1 MKDLLILASI
11 ILLMDLLWLKYAV
24 KNLWEDN
31 VRSVQKNEMK
41 VDVKYALLSY
51 IVIIIGVYMF
61 VVKKTTN
68 VKEGMIYGFIYGFI
82 LYAVFDFTNLAIFKD
97 FSLRTAVIDMLW
109 GGFLTSVAVGVTKYL
124 S

>member
-1 MKDLLILASI
+1 MKDFLILASI
-11 ILLMDLLWLKYAV
+11 ILLLDLLWLKYAV
-24 KNLWEDN
+24 KGLWEDN
-31 VRSVQKNEMK
+31 VRSVQKSDMQVNI
-41 VDVKYALLSY
+41 KYALLSY
-51 IVIIIGVYMF
+51 IVIIIGVYVF
-61 VVKKTTN
+61 VVKKTAN

-109 GGFLTSVAVGVTKYL
+109 GGFLTSVAVGATKYL